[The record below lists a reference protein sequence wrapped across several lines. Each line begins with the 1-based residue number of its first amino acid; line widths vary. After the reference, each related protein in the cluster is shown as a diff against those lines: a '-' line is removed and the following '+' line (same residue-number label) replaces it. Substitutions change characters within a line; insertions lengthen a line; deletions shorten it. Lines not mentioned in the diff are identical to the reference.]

1 MKANSNR
8 DPLIQERSHQ
18 NHSSENNEIKQLN
31 LTRIWLLVSDL
42 LSLCLTGSLA
52 LIIPFLLGRNI
63 NNKYYWLMLLLT
75 ILLILIYYLNH
86 LYPGIGLAPAIEI
99 KKITTATSTG
109 MALITISLFIFQ
121 KGLQYSRMVFLLF
134 WIFACFTVPLA
145 RIAARKIGLFLKT
158 WGEPVAIIGS
168 GCEIWELHQHLENN
182 RLFGFIPKLLVDFDP
197 NPSLRAADLD
207 QVPLINGEFLWEH
220 KSLLKSMGITTGFI
234 LVKNLPFNL
243 RDLILFEEKLCIQH
257 AILISEMDSI
267 GGASIMPYDLQGI
280 LGLEVRRD
288 FFKRRNRWMKSGI
301 NYIITAL
308 CFPFLLPVFAVISLV
323 IWLDSPGA
331 VFFSQKRIGYQGKQ
345 FTMWKFR
352 TMVKDADQLLSEYL
366 KTNLNLQEEWEE
378 NHKLK
383 DDPRV
388 TRVGKFLRRTSLDEL
403 PQFWNVLK
411 GDMSLVGPRPI
422 VADEIKNYG
431 DAFRMYQKVKPGM
444 TGLWQVKGRNN
455 SPYKNRVALDQY
467 YVRHWSLWLDVI
479 ILLETVYTV
488 LMKIGA
494 Y

>member
-1 MKANSNR
+1 
-8 DPLIQERSHQ
+8 
-18 NHSSENNEIKQLN
+18 
-31 LTRIWLLVSDL
+31 
-42 LSLCLTGSLA
+42 
-52 LIIPFLLGRNI
+52 
-63 NNKYYWLMLLLT
+63 
-75 ILLILIYYLNH
+75 
-86 LYPGIGLAPAIEI
+86 
-99 KKITTATSTG
+99 
-109 MALITISLFIFQ
+109 
-121 KGLQYSRMVFLLF
+121 
-134 WIFACFTVPLA
+134 
-145 RIAARKIGLFLKT
+145 
-158 WGEPVAIIGS
+158 
-168 GCEIWELHQHLENN
+168 
-182 RLFGFIPKLLVDFDP
+182 
-197 NPSLRAADLD
+197 
-207 QVPLINGEFLWEH
+207 
-220 KSLLKSMGITTGFI
+220 
-234 LVKNLPFNL
+234 
-243 RDLILFEEKLCIQH
+243 
-257 AILISEMDSI
+257 MDSI
-267 GGASIMPYDLQGI
+267 GGASIMPYDLQGV

-308 CFPFLLPVFAVISLV
+308 CLPFLLPVFAVISLV
-323 IWLDSPGA
+323 IWLDSPGS
-331 VFFSQKRIGYQGKQ
+331 VFFSHKRIGYQGKQ

-352 TMVKDADQLLSEYL
+352 TMVKDADHLLSDYL
-366 KTNLNLQEEWEE
+366 KTNLNLQVEWEE
-378 NHKLK
+378 HHKLK